1 MNLRDCVVV
10 CVGLFAGTGS
20 SGLFGKRVPSIIDTR
35 NYCNR
40 DRRRVYGS
48 GLVLGS
54 ESSEQRFIRMRL
66 KAVVDILR
74 MMREWEFAGKIKEV
88 ISIVKGVTRI
98 ETTMVA

>member
-1 MNLRDCVVV
+1 M
-10 CVGLFAGTGS
+10 
-20 SGLFGKRVPSIIDTR
+20 
-35 NYCNR
+35 
-40 DRRRVYGS
+40 
-48 GLVLGS
+48 GS

-98 ETTMVA
+98 TTTMVA